1 MMESGPM
8 QRVFR
13 TLLPVALAVSGGAI
27 RSTAQISHTDQSGAV
42 FVMTNAADRNEVI
55 SFRRSADGSL
65 QQGDKFATGG
75 RGTGGVTDPLESQ
88 GSLTL
93 SRDHSLL
100 FAVNGGS
107 GEISVFR
114 VHGSNLTLVDKVLSG
129 GAEPNAVSQHGN
141 LVYVINVGGSS
152 NVVGF
157 RLGETGRL
165 RQIPDSIRFLTTNN
179 SEAASLAFSPDGQ
192 FLLVTERATNN
203 IDVFHVQGDGTLGPI
218 VVNQGVDPGTF
229 AVTFSP
235 NGAALVAE
243 TGPAGGVNAST
254 IASYA
259 IASNGTLASIT
270 ADVPTLANATCWDVA
285 TPDGR
290 WVYTSNPGS
299 GTISGFAVSTT
310 GGLTPL
316 SGTVVGTNAS
326 GSKNL
331 DIAVSADSKFLY
343 TLDSG
348 TGTISI
354 FGINQDG
361 SLNNLGV
368 TGGFSA
374 DAGFNGV
381 AAF

>member
-1 MMESGPM
+1 M
-8 QRVFR
+8 QRAVL
-13 TLLPVALAVSGGAI
+13 TLLSVALVVSAAAT
-27 RSTAQISHTDQSGAV
+27 RSNAQLPHTNTTGAV
-42 FVMTNAADRNEVI
+42 FVMTNAVDRNEVI
-55 SFRRSADGSL
+55 SFRRAADGSL
-65 QQGDKFATGG
+65 QKDDRFATGG

-93 SRDHSLL
+93 SQDHSFL

-107 GEISVFR
+107 GQVSVFLVR
-114 VHGSNLTLVDKVLSG
+114 GSHLTLVDKVLSG
-129 GAEPNAVSQHGN
+129 GAEPNAVAQHGN
-141 LVYVINVGGSS
+141 VVYVVNVGGSS

-157 RLGETGRL
+157 RLNAAGRL
-165 RQIPDSIRFLTTNN
+165 TQIPNSIRFLTTNN

-203 IDVFHVQGDGTLGPI
+203 IDVFRIQGDGTLGPI
-218 VVNQGVDPGTF
+218 VINQNSDPGTF
-229 AVTFSP
+229 AITFSP
-235 NGAALVAE
+235 NGAALIAE

-259 IASNGTLASIT
+259 VAPDGTLSPIT
-270 ADVPTLANATCWDVA
+270 NDVPTLANATCWDVA

-299 GTISGFAVSTT
+299 TTISGFAVSST
-310 GGLTPL
+310 GALTPVA
-316 SGTVVGTNAS
+316 GTVVGTTPS
-326 GSKNL
+326 GSVNL
-331 DIAVSADSKFLY
+331 DIAVSANSKFLY

-348 TGTISI
+348 SGTIST

-361 SLNNLGV
+361 SLNNLGEA
-368 TGGFSA
+368 GDLSA
-374 DAGFNGV
+374 HAGFNGI